1 MARSCTRFVVG
12 SAHYR
17 RFTMG
22 GTTHCASRSEN
33 FVRARPA
40 THCHTPSHPVA
51 PWAVMRQGAGS
62 SRTLHT
68 VLPSSCTYAQSPARH
83 CRCSF
88 LNRVAQS
95 AYVAPTTKCKRR
107 AAVVPKCVV
116 NDGFH
121 SNNNGY
127 RLKSITTNQART
139 PQTHQLSDATGTTNR
154 LNETTARTQTS
165 KRSEDLVTT
174 IFSVDRRCRKCP
186 GSLTEAGSSSRAVR
200 QRAST
205 SRRRGASQHRPPEIR
220 RRLPL
225 RRPAAAPL
233 VRDGLHGC

>member
-1 MARSCTRFVVG
+1 MIRDGFAFSICCILTPRFGQRPLVRWRRSKPVTQRQGG
-12 SAHYR
+12 SGVHVKVDTKPCVWSVYY
-17 RFTMG
+17 
-22 GTTHCASRSEN
+22 HCASRSEH

-68 VLPSSCTYAQSPARH
+68 VLPSSCTYAQSRSSSLSLQLH
-83 CRCSF
+83 E
-88 LNRVAQS
+88 RVAQS

-127 RLKSITTNQART
+127 RLKSITTNQAR
-139 PQTHQLSDATGTTNR
+139 D
-154 LNETTARTQTS
+154 
-165 KRSEDLVTT
+165 
-174 IFSVDRRCRKCP
+174 
-186 GSLTEAGSSSRAVR
+186 TEQAGSRSM
-200 QRAST
+200 
-205 SRRRGASQHRPPEIR
+205 
-220 RRLPL
+220 
-225 RRPAAAPL
+225 
-233 VRDGLHGC
+233 